1 MNSEDGMTLDVS
13 VVMPCLNEAETLE
26 HCILEAT
33 AALERAQL
41 RGEIVVA
48 DNGSVDG
55 SQAIAGRLGAR
66 VVHISEKGYGSALRG
81 GILAAGAPLVVMGDA
96 DGSYDF
102 SAISAFVDK
111 LREGHDIVI
120 GNRFQGGILPG
131 AMPALHRWI
140 GNPVLSFLGRLFF
153 TSPVGDF
160 HCGIRAFRR
169 DAYLDLRLKTTGM
182 EFASEMII
190 MASLAGLRIA
200 EIPVSLRPD
209 GRSRKPHLRTWRDG
223 WRHLR
228 FMLLYSPRWLFLLP
242 GVTMMAVGL
251 AGAAR
256 LALGPQQIGSVTFG
270 VHTLLLSG
278 LVAIVGYQ
286 VIVFGVF
293 TRTFAAT
300 EGIYP
305 ESRWF
310 VWLQR
315 YVTLEKGLLVG
326 LAMLLGGVA
335 AVMVAF
341 SSWQSVGFGR
351 LDATVTMRQMIPAGV
366 LVVLGTQTIFS
377 SFFLSILGLRR
388 APDADLLDGDRGRVP
403 TD

>member
-1 MNSEDGMTLDVS
+1 MTLDLS

-26 HCILEAT
+26 HCILEAN

-55 SQAIAGRLGAR
+55 SQAIASGLGAR
-66 VVHISEKGYGSALRG
+66 VVHVSEKGYGSALRG
-81 GILAAGAPLVVMGDA
+81 GILAARAPLVVMGDA

-102 SAISAFVDK
+102 SAIPAFRDK
-111 LREGHDIVI
+111 LREGYDFVV
-120 GNRFQGGILPG
+120 GNRFQGGIMPG
-131 AMPALHRWI
+131 AMPALHRWL

-153 TSPVGDF
+153 RSRVGDF
-160 HCGIRAFRR
+160 HCGIRGFRR
-169 DAYLDLRLKTTGM
+169 DAYLGLRLQTTGM

-200 EIPVSLRPD
+200 EIPVGLRPD

-242 GVTMMAVGL
+242 GIAMMALGL
-251 AGAAR
+251 AGAVR
-256 LALGPQQIGSVTFG
+256 LTLGPLQIGSVNLG
-270 VHTLLLSG
+270 IHTLLLCG
-278 LVAIVGYQ
+278 LIVIAGYQ
-286 VIVFGVF
+286 VIVFGIF

-305 ESRWF
+305 ESGWF
-310 VWLQR
+310 SWLQR
-315 YVTLEKGLLVG
+315 YVTLEMGLLVG
-326 LAMLLGGVA
+326 LCMLLGGAA
-335 AVMVAF
+335 AVLVTFF
-341 SSWQSVGFGR
+341 SWESVGFER
-351 LDATVTMRQMIPAGV
+351 LDPVVTMRQMIPAGV
-366 LVVLGTQTIFS
+366 LLVLGTQTIFS

-388 APDADLLDGDRGRVP
+388 APDADLLDRETPTDRRVP
-403 TD
+403 PAS